1 MIVRITRAKVG
12 HCQTPI
18 YDTRLTAGV
27 ILCGVEGREGMKR
40 KQSAGEPEKGMSGE
54 DRKEKRLA
62 ECTILLASCA
72 LDGNY
77 LICV

>member
-40 KQSAGEPEKGMSGE
+40 CAEAAACLGDAEGLAAHA
-54 DRKEKRLA
+54 RAARLR
-62 ECTILLASCA
+62 LK
-72 LDGNY
+72 N
-77 LICV
+77 

>member
-40 KQSAGEPEKGMSGE
+40 KQSEGEPEKEWVG
-54 DRKEKRLA
+54 
-62 ECTILLASCA
+62 
-72 LDGNY
+72 
-77 LICV
+77 

>member
-1 MIVRITRAKVG
+1 MIVWITRAKVG

-18 YDTRLTAGV
+18 CDTRLTAGV
-27 ILCGVEGREGMKR
+27 LLCAGGMRGDKGKQEKEGGMSREG
-40 KQSAGEPEKGMSGE
+40 E
-54 DRKEKRLA
+54 RLA
-62 ECTILLASCA
+62 ECNVQLASCV